1 MDTIACTNS
10 TETMRV
16 PRIRRG
22 RKAPVAAQAVIEKTP
37 ESELMSVDEYFG
49 ILRKRINEYYDNLQS
64 QD

>member
-1 MDTIACTNS
+1 
-10 TETMRV
+10 MRV

-22 RKAPVAAQAVIEKTP
+22 RKAPVAAQAVIEKPP

>member
-16 PRIRRG
+16 PHIRRG